1 MAAPRPEPSPGNYH
15 RAHDAHGD
23 SRARGCDRSGLRAP
37 GSQRHGAD
45 DRLLRGAPSPESGP
59 SGPHVRGRRRLRH
72 GGSGS
77 RGASSL
83 RGGAP
88 PRLTGESLRRCLC
101 QYGSTLRWLGEDD
114 ASLEV
119 LDRAAREFPDSDSVR
134 IFRALTLNEVER
146 HDEAVAE
153 LLTIVTNH
161 PEVTDLGRYATGL
174 AGLAAW
180 YGQGRPTVEQ
190 ERSTDV

>member
-1 MAAPRPEPSPGNYH
+1 M
-15 RAHDAHGD
+15 
-23 SRARGCDRSGLRAP
+23 
-37 GSQRHGAD
+37 
-45 DRLLRGAPSPESGP
+45 
-59 SGPHVRGRRRLRH
+59 
-72 GGSGS
+72 
-77 RGASSL
+77 
-83 RGGAP
+83 
-88 PRLTGESLRRCLC
+88 
-101 QYGSTLRWLGEDD
+101 
-114 ASLEV
+114 